1 MTLMPMSAKR
11 SFLNLRGLKSLSS
24 VNHIS
29 LILHLLFKVQN
40 FLNHQINF
48 DSLSLYFHS
57 SINLSF
63 SLFHCHYQFLF
74 STVIFKIALS
84 LSLSL
89 SYKLPISC
97 SNRTPLSVAA
107 MPRVKVP
114 TKDAKRFDSYKV
126 EEKYEEFIKP
136 LAKF

>member
-1 MTLMPMSAKR
+1 MC
-11 SFLNLRGLKSLSS
+11 
-24 VNHIS
+24 
-29 LILHLLFKVQN
+29 
-40 FLNHQINF
+40 
-48 DSLSLYFHS
+48 FHS

-107 MPRVKVP
+107 MPRVKEP

-136 LAKF
+136 HTKFYKRRVLKFLNNPLAQSAPFTQPLQRETGSNSVHTLKDR